1 MRGARRALGR
11 DSMASR
17 IWRFRGLIAIFLP
30 VFLLVLAIVLLMP
43 SAPNEHL
50 PFSHDQ
56 LSASGSG
63 IPQRRAPVDTLDI
76 TVPVHA
82 DDFTEEVKI
91 DGDGQNRFAIVFD
104 AGSTGS
110 RVHVFKFEVGART
123 ELVLIDDTFEQL
135 KPGLSS
141 FAKEPAKGAASL
153 KPLLATALE
162 TVPAAQRASTTV
174 EVRAT
179 AGLRMLPGSEAD
191 DLLEAVRRLLDEYPF
206 AFDKDS
212 VSIMDGE
219 SEGAF
224 QWLTMNYLLGN
235 LAGGIEDTVATVDLG
250 GGSVQLAYAAESAH
264 AQNAPPGYF
273 KEMKSGGNA
282 YYVYVYSHLGY
293 GLMAARAAVLGKA
306 EGNASPCVPV
316 GHDGEYVYGGKTHR
330 AKGSKDTD
338 ALACKSVVDE
348 VLAPEKK
355 CGASSQK
362 DCSFNGVWDGS
373 RGAGASTFYLSSY
386 LFDRVS
392 QAGLVDPEKPSGDT
406 TPKKILAAAKKA
418 CSLSPEEVL
427 QEFKGVEEKDAPYYC
442 HDLSYAHSLLTV
454 GYKLADSRK
463 VTLVKQITYKGQNI
477 EAAWPLGAALNS
489 LSS

>member
-1 MRGARRALGR
+1 VI
-11 DSMASR
+11 S
-17 IWRFRGLIAIFLP
+17 P
-30 VFLLVLAIVLLMP
+30 VILLVLAIVLLMP
-43 SAPNEHL
+43 STPSEHL
-50 PFSHDQ
+50 PFSHDH
-56 LSASGSG
+56 LSASSSR
-63 IPQRRAPVDTLDI
+63 ITERRSPVDSLARTI
-76 TVPVHA
+76 PVRA
-82 DDFTEEVKI
+82 DDFTEKGEI
-91 DGDGQNRFAIVFD
+91 DGEGYRFAVVID

-110 RVHVFKFEVGART
+110 RVHVFRFEVGARG

-141 FAKEPAKGAASL
+141 FAKEPEKGAASL

-162 TVPAAQRASTTV
+162 TVPAAQRASTSV

-191 DLLEAVRRLLDEYPF
+191 NLLEAVLTSLDEYPF

-212 VSIMDGE
+212 VSILDGAE
-219 SEGAF
+219 EGAF

-235 LAGGIEDTVATVDLG
+235 LRGGIENTVATVDLG
-250 GGSVQLAYAAESAH
+250 GGSVQLAYAAEPVH

-273 KEMKSGGNA
+273 KEMKSGSNT
-282 YYVYVYSHLGY
+282 YSVYVYSHLGY

-306 EGNASPCVPV
+306 EGKASPCVPA
-316 GHDGEYVYGGKTHR
+316 GHDGEYIYGGKTHR
-330 AKGSKDTD
+330 VKGGKTAD

-348 VLAPEKK
+348 VLAPEKD
-355 CGASSQK
+355 CGAHAQK

-418 CSLSPEEVL
+418 CSLSPEQLL

-454 GYKLADSRK
+454 GYKLAESGQ
-463 VTLVKQITYKGQNI
+463 VTLVKQVTYKDQRV

-489 LSS
+489 LSSA